1 MNESR
6 LRGHGGSTCG
16 SVAVLRVLAGGAPVG
31 IVTSRRRFSARPTST
46 SSSAASSCKAFS
58 SGFACGPGRLER
70 GFQFTDDRADPHP
83 GGPPP
88 GCELLVQNAQGVG
101 EAAGPLA
108 VSPPGFT
115 ILDPL
120 WASLLGLFLFGER
133 IRTGALDLVVEALA
147 LTLIIAGV
155 TAGFAG
161 PESRARRTSAPAT
174 VSVTPPARRRP
185 LCDHP
190 QPNPGL
196 RNLRLDR
203 IAA

>member
-6 LRGHGGSTCG
+6 LRSWREH
-16 SVAVLRVLAGGAPVG
+16 LRERRCATGAGGWGSDGDRDFQAAVPGKAGQHLVQRSKFVQG
-31 IVTSRRRFSARPTST
+31 VQQWLRLRPR
-46 SSSAASSCKAFS
+46 
-58 SGFACGPGRLER
+58 GLER

-83 GGPPP
+83 GAPPP

-133 IRTGALDLVVEALA
+133 IHTGALDLVVEALA
-147 LTLIIAGV
+147 LALIIAGV

-203 IAA
+203 TAA